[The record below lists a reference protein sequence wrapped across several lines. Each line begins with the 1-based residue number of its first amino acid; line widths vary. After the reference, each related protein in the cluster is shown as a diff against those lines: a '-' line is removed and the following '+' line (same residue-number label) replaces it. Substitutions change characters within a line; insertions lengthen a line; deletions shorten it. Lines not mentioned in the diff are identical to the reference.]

1 MFYLVQDRWD
11 EFCGLVDG
19 LSPVVGSESWP
30 HPRSSGTSNHLKFH
44 AKVYVFAHEYQ
55 IETLEDMCLRK
66 LHEDLRTFEVTPA
79 NNGDVMELLE
89 FTYQNTTRLVDRE
102 DGLRMLVIQYVACVA
117 KKLTRHI
124 NFRDLLDDNAEM
136 ASDLVHKLL

>member
-1 MFYLVQDRWD
+1 
-11 EFCGLVDG
+11 
-19 LSPVVGSESWP
+19 
-30 HPRSSGTSNHLKFH
+30 
-44 AKVYVFAHEYQ
+44 VYVFAHEYQ
-55 IETLEDMCLRK
+55 IERLEDMCLRK

-79 NNGDVMELLE
+79 SNGDVMELLE
-89 FTYQNTTRLVDRE
+89 FTYQNTTRLFDRE

-124 NFRDLLDDNAEM
+124 NFRDLLDSDAEM